1 MTKNISDM
9 TNGELVDEV
18 IRQLKIDYPDKSE
31 EELRII
37 IWMAGDSQQRG
48 GLVFKVIDARP
59 EDRLKA
65 MVENSRRK
73 IEDMEKMKSD
83 YDLTPR
89 AIELVVSHGAPRVI
103 KKGE

>member
-1 MTKNISDM
+1 MKDVNDM

-18 IRQLKIDYPDKSE
+18 IRQLKIDFPDKSE
-31 EELRII
+31 EELRITI
-37 IWMAGDSQQRG
+37 LMAGDSQQHN
-48 GLVFKVIDARP
+48 GLVFKITDARP

-73 IEDMEKMKSD
+73 IEDMEKMKSE
-83 YDLTPR
+83 YDLIPR
-89 AIELVVSHGAPRVI
+89 PEELVVSHGAPRVI

>member
-1 MTKNISDM
+1 MM
-9 TNGELVDEV
+9 EEV

-65 MVENSRRK
+65 MVDNARK
-73 IEDMEKMKSD
+73 HIEALSE
-83 YDLTPR
+83 YDLG
-89 AIELVVSHGAPRVI
+89 IKIGDIIGSSGSPRVI
-103 KKGE
+103 KKDG